1 MLFRSDIYFYNNKN
15 DNNTKQ
21 NTKISILA
29 GSSVSNF
36 NNAPYI
42 EVIQVATPST
52 IDLYITNPGA
62 SSKISIDAGYVNI
75 KDLNYPVAGLPNTL
89 LMNDGSG
96 NGIWGSPTPS
106 SITSSGTVSIVGS
119 PVLVNGNSL
128 EYLNS
133 FPTQITV
140 GGIQVGTTFSTTSFV
155 DMFNKIFYPYLVPVV
170 SLSTPTLVYEYGSI
184 FVPQLHWV
192 IQSRTNV
199 VISATLSSSVTPV
212 ISPPYIPAITLLS
225 GTISSINVT
234 TINPSNTWTL
244 SAFDGTSSVSTSITA
259 NRIYPFFYGMSSNNS
274 LGGVTLYTSL
284 FKDVS
289 SMGNKIYNYTGNN
302 KYSYFVYPVAYGLLS
317 EIRDQNLSTVYSGGS
332 GSFTYSIS
340 AVSSTGLPSNWSSN
354 FYVYRTTTL
363 VSNYG
368 YPFTFIF

>member
-1 MLFRSDIYFYNNKN
+1 
-15 DNNTKQ
+15 
-21 NTKISILA
+21 
-29 GSSVSNF
+29 
-36 NNAPYI
+36 
-42 EVIQVATPST
+42 
-52 IDLYITNPGA
+52 
-62 SSKISIDAGYVNI
+62 
-75 KDLNYPVAGLPNTL
+75 
-89 LMNDGSG
+89 
-96 NGIWGSPTPS
+96 
-106 SITSSGTVSIVGS
+106 
-119 PVLVNGNSL
+119 
-128 EYLNS
+128 
-133 FPTQITV
+133 
-140 GGIQVGTTFSTTSFV
+140 
-155 DMFNKIFYPYLVPVV
+155 
-170 SLSTPTLVYEYGSI
+170 
-184 FVPQLHWV
+184 
-192 IQSRTNV
+192 
-199 VISATLSSSVTPV
+199 V

-332 GSFTYSIS
+332 GSFTYSINT
-340 AVSSTGLPSNWSSN
+340 VSSTGLPSNWSSN